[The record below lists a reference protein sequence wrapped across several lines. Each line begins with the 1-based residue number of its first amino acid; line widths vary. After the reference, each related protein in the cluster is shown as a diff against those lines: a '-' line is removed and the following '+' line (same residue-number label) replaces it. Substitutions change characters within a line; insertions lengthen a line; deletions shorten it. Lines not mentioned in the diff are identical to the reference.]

1 MLKRFKFYLI
11 SGIVLVLLIVC
22 NFVDKP
28 IAKVGEVKDTVMVKI
43 NTKESMA
50 QIDGQTIYF
59 KQIGE
64 ENHLYLCFMGLVVH
78 LMDLV
83 IFIRNW

>member
-11 SGIVLVLLIVC
+11 SGIVLILLIVC

-28 IAKVGEVKDTVMVKI
+28 IAKVGEVKDTVMMKL

-64 ENHLYLCFMGLVVH
+64 ENLLYLCCMGLVVL
-78 LMDLV
+78 LMGLV
-83 IFIRNW
+83 IFIRN

>member
-1 MLKRFKFYLI
+1 MI

-22 NFVDKP
+22 NFVEKP
-28 IAKVGEVKDTVMVKI
+28 IAKVGEVKDTVMMKL

-64 ENHLYLCFMGLVVH
+64 GKPRYSCCMGLVVH
-78 LMDLV
+78 LMGLV
-83 IFIRNW
+83 IFIRTSARSYDYCG

>member
-1 MLKRFKFYLI
+1 MI
-11 SGIVLVLLIVC
+11 SGIVLVWLIVC
-22 NFVDKP
+22 NFVEKP
-28 IAKVGEVKDTVMVKI
+28 IAKVGEVKDTVMMKL

-64 ENHLYLCFMGLVVH
+64 ETSVTYASRVWWF
-78 LMDLV
+78 
-83 IFIRNW
+83 F

>member
-1 MLKRFKFYLI
+1 MKRFKFYMI

-22 NFVDKP
+22 NFVEKP
-28 IAKVGEVKDTVMVKI
+28 IAKVGEVKDTVMMKL

-64 ENHLYLCFMGLVVH
+64 ENPRYSCCMGLVVH
-78 LMDLV
+78 LMGLV
-83 IFIRNW
+83 IFIRN

>member
-1 MLKRFKFYLI
+1 MI

-28 IAKVGEVKDTVMVKI
+28 IAKVGEVKDTVMMKL

-64 ENHLYLCFMGLVVH
+64 ENLLYLCRTGLVVL
-78 LMDLV
+78 LMGLV
-83 IFIRNW
+83 IFIRTSARPYDYCG